1 MRASTATSVFG
12 APAKGKSELAFLLI
26 LPHESPSQ
34 SLLLVQAV
42 RDRRPAMAADDS
54 YNNELRSM
62 GFRGDDEDD
71 LSADAAELFGSNAAI
86 DLDPEGLPQ
95 GTAAGSGTGS
105 ASTAAATESGST
117 RKRRASTSKVWK
129 DFDEIYEVIDGKE
142 RRTGARCKHCK
153 KNLTGKSTHGTGHLK
168 RHIPICPVL
177 KSRNAMTQTQLK
189 FNPDGS
195 VHLWEYK
202 PEVARTELC
211 RLIARLDL
219 PICIGESDA
228 FEEYIT
234 TAHNPKFA
242 KVSRQTTTRD
252 FAKYFTERRAQ
263 LVECLKSVSSVALT
277 SDIWS
282 DNAKEDYLSV
292 VVHFV
297 NADWQLEK
305 RILGL
310 RLIDVSH
317 NAENIA
323 ERITSVIADYG
334 LTDKIFAVTLDN
346 AAGNTRAINQL
357 NPVLSGYVGSL
368 FLHQRCA
375 CHIINLIVKAGLEVF
390 KPMLGAFRSAISF
403 LNSSNQRIA
412 AYKSYCIAVG
422 ERPRKF
428 GLDMDVRWNSTYLML
443 KHLLPHKAT
452 FSVFITTQHPLVD
465 GQPLLTDQHWYVAE
479 IFFEFLE
486 QFYDSTVVMS
496 GVYYPTSPLILHHVL
511 EIASHLNNYE
521 NDRDLRSVVV
531 PMKDK
536 FLQYWCDIPMLYSF
550 AFILDPRA
558 KLKGFTNV
566 LRLLSQLNGNDYSC
580 YLTEV
585 RAELSVIFAKYDE
598 KFGGVRLQRAAQPGP
613 TGKRKTAWGRIFGG
627 ESSSSGSSLSGTTLG
642 SVTSLGSGSTSSL
655 HRRTSASALLQAAT
669 SGASLSSGSE
679 LSAYLDSDTVNQY
692 DDDFNILNW
701 WHEHKLSYP
710 ILSILARDVMTVPVS
725 TISSESAFSM
735 TGRII
740 EERRRRL
747 GPEVVEMLALIKDWE
762 QADAR
767 LQHLIED
774 EELEESFE
782 NLYLDAESV

>member
-1 MRASTATSVFG
+1 
-12 APAKGKSELAFLLI
+12 
-26 LPHESPSQ
+26 
-34 SLLLVQAV
+34 
-42 RDRRPAMAADDS
+42 
-54 YNNELRSM
+54 
-62 GFRGDDEDD
+62 
-71 LSADAAELFGSNAAI
+71 
-86 DLDPEGLPQ
+86 
-95 GTAAGSGTGS
+95 
-105 ASTAAATESGST
+105 
-117 RKRRASTSKVWK
+117 
-129 DFDEIYEVIDGKE
+129 
-142 RRTGARCKHCK
+142 
-153 KNLTGKSTHGTGHLK
+153 
-168 RHIPICPVL
+168 
-177 KSRNAMTQTQLK
+177 
-189 FNPDGS
+189 
-195 VHLWEYK
+195 
-202 PEVARTELC
+202 
-211 RLIARLDL
+211 
-219 PICIGESDA
+219 
-228 FEEYIT
+228 
-234 TAHNPKFA
+234 
-242 KVSRQTTTRD
+242 
-252 FAKYFTERRAQ
+252 
-263 LVECLKSVSSVALT
+263 
-277 SDIWS
+277 
-282 DNAKEDYLSV
+282 
-292 VVHFV
+292 
-297 NADWQLEK
+297 
-305 RILGL
+305 
-310 RLIDVSH
+310 
-317 NAENIA
+317 
-323 ERITSVIADYG
+323 
-334 LTDKIFAVTLDN
+334 
-346 AAGNTRAINQL
+346 
-357 NPVLSGYVGSL
+357 
-368 FLHQRCA
+368 
-375 CHIINLIVKAGLEVF
+375 VF

-428 GLDMDVRWNSTYLML
+428 GLDMDVSWNSTYLML
-443 KHLLPHKAT
+443 KHLLPHKVT

-465 GQPLLTDQHWYVAE
+465 GQLLLTDQHWYVVE
-479 IFFEFLE
+479 IFVEFLE

-710 ILSILARDVMTVPVS
+710 VLSILARDVMTVPVS

-782 NLYLDAESV
+782 NLYLDVESV